1 MKFTLSWLK
10 EFLETEAS
18 VTEISEKLTSIG
30 LEIEEVIDYSKI
42 LAPFTV
48 AEILATE
55 PHPNAD
61 KLKLC
66 TVDAG
71 NGEQYKIV
79 CGASNARAGIK
90 VPLAKVG
97 ALIPNGDFKIKK
109 SKIRGVESVGML
121 CSGEELLLEEES
133 EGILELPENSVV
145 GEPFAPFI
153 DADDA
158 LFEIA
163 ITPNRGD
170 ALGVYGIARD
180 LAAAGLG
187 NLKEPEIKNYK
198 GEFESPVKVNIA
210 SDKCNWFIGVYIKDI
225 KDHQSPEWLQKR
237 LKSIGK
243 KTISAA
249 VDITNYLT
257 FTFGRPAH
265 VFDADKLNGNISARQ
280 AKQGEKI
287 LALDEVEYNLDENM
301 LVIAD
306 EKAPIAI
313 AGVMGGLDSG
323 VTEQTKNIYLEFALF
338 DANAVSYAGRK
349 LNIISDARYRFERQ
363 VDYNSHELYK
373 LAVNMVIDICGGT
386 PSQPEISGG
395 LEFENSEIEFDTNFI
410 KKHTCVE
417 ISTSEAKEI
426 LTKLG
431 YKITGGNGNI
441 LTLKIPS
448 YRPDVSIREDVVE
461 EIIRIK
467 GYENIPTISVEKP
480 GNKVVALD
488 PNQRNLN
495 NIRMQAASLGFNEL
509 VTYSFAN
516 REKSELFS
524 KQLVNIANPISSE
537 LDVMRPNLL
546 VNLLSAIEK
555 NQKRGVKN
563 QSYFEIAKNFENK
576 QSFNDTTE
584 LESTAIALVRS
595 GELVEK
601 SPISEQKNTDFYN
614 LKSVAEGILDNFIDS
629 SKLRVIE
636 NTEYEYYHPGK
647 SAIYQMGK
655 NIVAIVGEIHPAIL
669 KEFDIKNKVVAVEIF
684 VDNLPKIKQKP
695 NTRKPLEISNFQA
708 VERDFAFTINTEIK
722 AAEIL
727 QAVKKSEKNLL
738 EEVKIFDIYEDEK
751 LKSEGKKSVAF
762 KVILRPKNET
772 LTDEQINQISE
783 NIISAVSNIGGELR
797 SAA

>member
-10 EFLETEAS
+10 EFLETEAT

-61 KLKLC
+61 KLQLC
-66 TVDAG
+66 TVNAG

-97 ALIPNGDFKIKK
+97 ALIPNGNFEIKK
-109 SKIRGVESVGML
+109 SKIRGIESVGML
-121 CSGEELLLEEES
+121 CSGEELMLEEES

-145 GEPFAPFI
+145 GEPFAKFVG
-153 DADDA
+153 ADDA

-187 NLKEPEIKNYK
+187 KLKAPEIKDFK
-198 GEFESPVKVNIA
+198 GEFESPIKIEIK

-225 KDHQSPEWLQKR
+225 KNHQSPEWLQKR

-265 VFDADKLNGNISARQ
+265 VFDADKLSGNVLARQ
-280 AKQGEKI
+280 AEQGEKI
-287 LALDEVEYNLDENM
+287 LALDEIEYALDKNM

-306 EKAPIAI
+306 EKSPIAI

-363 VDYNSHELYK
+363 VDYNSHKFYK
-373 LAVNMVIDICGGT
+373 LAVDLITDICSGT
-386 PSQPEISGG
+386 PSKPEIAGN
-395 LEFENSEIEFDTNFI
+395 LEFENKEIEFDISFV
-410 KKHTCVE
+410 KKHTGIQ
-417 ISTSEAKEI
+417 ISAIEAKEI

-431 YKITGGNGNI
+431 YEIAVENGEV

-448 YRPDVSIREDVVE
+448 YRPDVSIKEDIVE

-467 GYENIPTISVEKP
+467 GYDNIPTISVEKP
-480 GNKVVALD
+480 SNKVVALD
-488 PNQRNLN
+488 PNQRNLD
-495 NIRMQAASLGFNEL
+495 NIRTQAASLGFNEL

-524 KQLVNIANPISSE
+524 KQLINIANPISSE

-546 VNLLSAIEK
+546 VNLLNAIEK
-555 NQKRGVKN
+555 NQKRGVKS
-563 QSYFEIAKNFENK
+563 QSYFEVAKNFENK
-576 QSFNDTTE
+576 QGFKDTKE

-601 SPISEQKNTDFYN
+601 SPINEQKNTDFYN
-614 LKSVAEGILDNFIDS
+614 LKAIAEEILDNFIDS
-629 SKLRVIE
+629 SKLRVEE
-636 NTEYEYYHPGK
+636 NSSYSYYHPGK
-647 SAIYQMGK
+647 SASYYMGK
-655 NIVAIVGEIHPAIL
+655 NIVAVVGEIHPAIL
-669 KEFDIKNKVVAVEIF
+669 KSFDIKQKVVAAEIF
-684 VDNLPKIKQKP
+684 VNSLPQIKQKP

-708 VERDFAFTINTEIK
+708 VERDFAFTINAEIK
-722 AAEIL
+722 ASEIL
-727 QAVKKSEKNLL
+727 QAVRKSEKNLL
-738 EEVKIFDIYEDEK
+738 EEIKIFDIYEDEK

-762 KVILRPKNET
+762 KVILQPKNET

-783 NIISAVSNIGGELR
+783 NIISAVSGIGGELR